1 MRNQSLTLQKKIIKK
16 YYYVNE
22 KKIIIFIH
30 KFTKNY
36 IKIIENIYQYK
47 INKKEFL
54 NYNDNQNIL

>member
-1 MRNQSLTLQKKIIKK
+1 MRNQSLSLQKKIIKK

-36 IKIIENIYQYK
+36 IKIIENIY
-47 INKKEFL
+47 INIKLIKKNF
-54 NYNDNQNIL
+54 